1 MITHTRKIK
10 KNKQIIDSTNHEF
23 NSKLIENK
31 TKFNNT
37 KKRKKANTGMKY
49 IVSHKKQIL

>member
-10 KNKQIIDSTNHEF
+10 KNKQTIDSINHEF

-37 KKRKKANTGMKY
+37 KKE
-49 IVSHKKQIL
+49 KKQILV